1 MRGFLGV
8 LVGLV
13 LFAIGLAGLGVAL
26 NEMMTHADPNSSVRA
41 LAGLGTFVVV
51 CLVSMVMFRY

>member
-26 NEMMTHADPNSSVRA
+26 NEMMTHADPNAAIKA
-41 LAGLGTFVVV
+41 LAGLGTFIIVSLLSVVII
-51 CLVSMVMFRY
+51 SY

>member
-1 MRGFLGV
+1 MRAFFGV

-26 NEMMTHADPNSSVRA
+26 NEMMTHADPNSAVKA
-41 LAGLGTFVVV
+41 LAGLGTYMVV
-51 CLVSMVMFRY
+51 CLIAMVMFRY

>member
-1 MRGFLGV
+1 V

-41 LAGLGTFVVV
+41 LAGLGTYMVV